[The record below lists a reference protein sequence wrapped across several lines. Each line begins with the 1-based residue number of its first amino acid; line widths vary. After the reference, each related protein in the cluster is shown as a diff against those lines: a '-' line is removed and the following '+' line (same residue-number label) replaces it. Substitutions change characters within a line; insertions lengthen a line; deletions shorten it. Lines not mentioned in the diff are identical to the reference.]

1 MDRYGPEY
9 AELVSLFGKLRE
21 RMIAM
26 GWDGRRITDAVS
38 EIYRAGIAQ
47 VISAG
52 DRSLLAEFVRTKLG
66 SEFQLPLR

>member
-1 MDRYGPEY
+1 MVKIAQPVLSAL
-9 AELVSLFGKLRE
+9 AEGKLRE

-38 EIYRAGIAQ
+38 EIHRAGIAR

-52 DRSLLAEFVRTKLG
+52 DRSLLDELLRTKLG
-66 SEFQLPLR
+66 PEFQLPLR